1 MFVMPNYNFHMEF
14 KWVSSNCKT
23 DMWQKIENK
32 SEKWKQEARFTVK
45 PNMKVNVAVYTMHK
59 KVEADISSC
68 SIEAY

>member
-1 MFVMPNYNFHMEF
+1 
-14 KWVSSNCKT
+14 
-23 DMWQKIENK
+23 MWQKIENK